1 MATTRISLRQTVI
14 EKKAPQTGD
23 SVKSVILPP
32 KLSES
37 LPKIEEVIGGRTEEF
52 GIYVYDF
59 DKNDSLKYSEKTTFD
74 AASTV
79 KVLVAIYAFDQVERG
94 NISKD
99 TKVGNLTL
107 DQHLRLLVNR
117 SDNNSWEILYE
128 QFGLKNI
135 DQFGRQ
141 IGLENTNLIDNTTNA
156 FDLGVILT
164 KIARGEVL
172 NDENR
177 KELLTLMQNTETE
190 DRISPQV
197 PKDFNF
203 YHKTGTFEQ
212 DVHDIAIIEGRG
224 KKIVVVILT
233 KGNTVLDQRNSVIGQ
248 IAKVIIEN
256 SF

>member
-1 MATTRISLRQTVI
+1 M
-14 EKKAPQTGD
+14 
-23 SVKSVILPP
+23 
-32 KLSES
+32 
-37 LPKIEEVIGGRTEEF
+37 
-52 GIYVYDF
+52 
-59 DKNDSLKYSEKTTFD
+59 
-74 AASTV
+74 
-79 KVLVAIYAFDQVERG
+79 
-94 NISKD
+94 
-99 TKVGNLTL
+99 
-107 DQHLRLLVNR
+107 
-117 SDNNSWEILYE
+117 
-128 QFGLKNI
+128 
-135 DQFGRQ
+135 
-141 IGLENTNLIDNTTNA
+141 
-156 FDLGVILT
+156 GVILT